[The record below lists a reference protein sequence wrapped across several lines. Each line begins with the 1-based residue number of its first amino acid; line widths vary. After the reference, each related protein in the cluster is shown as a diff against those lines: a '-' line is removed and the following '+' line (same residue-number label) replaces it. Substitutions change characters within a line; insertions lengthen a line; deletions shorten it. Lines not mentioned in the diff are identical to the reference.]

1 MIFNWDT
8 EKNKILKQKRNTS
21 FEEIVIC
28 ILENKIRAVLENP
41 NRNKYP
47 NQKLYLIEYNNYIY
61 VVPFVRK
68 GKDEIFLKTIYPS
81 RKYTE
86 EYLGR

>member
-1 MIFNWDT
+1 MIFDWDP
-8 EKNKILKQKRNTS
+8 EKNKLLKQTRDIS

-28 ILENKIRAVLENP
+28 ILENKIKAVLQNP
-41 NRNKYP
+41 NKNKYP
-47 NQKLYLIEYNNYIY
+47 GQKIYLIEYNNYIY
-61 VVPFVRK
+61 VVSFVKK

-81 RKYTE
+81 RKYTK